1 MAHTYDQLTKM
12 TVAQLR
18 DIAKDVQHDAVHG
31 FSTMHKDKLI
41 HSLCTA
47 LGIDAHAHH
56 AVVGVDKAKLKAEI
70 QELKKKRLAAVEAKD
85 YGQLRAIRRRV
96 HHLKRAMRKAMV

>member
-1 MAHTYDQLTKM
+1 MAYSYEQLTKM

-18 DIAKDVQHDAVHG
+18 DLAKDIQHEAVHG
-31 FSTMHKDKLI
+31 FSTMHKEKLI

-56 AVVGVDKAKLKAEI
+56 AVVGVDKSKLKAEI
-70 QELKKKRLAAVEAKD
+70 QELKTKRLSAIGAKD
-85 YGQLRAIRRRV
+85 YGQLRAIRRRI

>member
-1 MAHTYDQLTKM
+1 MAYTYEQLTKM

-47 LGIDAHAHH
+47 LNIETHIHH
-56 AVVGVDKAKLKAEI
+56 AVVGVDKARFKAEI
-70 QELKKKRLAAVEAKD
+70 RGLKVKRAAAIGAKD
-85 YGQLRAIRRRV
+85 YEQLRAIRRRI
-96 HHLKRAMRKAMV
+96 HHLKRAIRSATV